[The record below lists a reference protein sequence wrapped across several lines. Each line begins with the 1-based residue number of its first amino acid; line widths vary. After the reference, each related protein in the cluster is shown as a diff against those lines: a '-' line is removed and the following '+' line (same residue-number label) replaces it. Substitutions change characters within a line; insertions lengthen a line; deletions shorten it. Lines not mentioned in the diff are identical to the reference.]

1 LVKRLVEVVGQIKV
15 GLYDAAEQ
23 PFMGAMIS
31 EKAALGMVEAQAN
44 LQRLGG
50 ESLLTLKHLE
60 AGTGFVSPGIIDVTA
75 VSALPDE
82 EYFGPLQ
89 LIRYDDF
96 DAAIEKA
103 NATSFGLSAGL
114 LGDNEA
120 DWNHFFKRIRAG
132 IVNWNKPITVPP
144 VPRPSAASAPPAT
157 TGRAPTTPPTTVRT
171 RSPPSK
177 TARLLCRISCLPV

>member
-1 LVKRLVEVVGQIKV
+1 
-15 GLYDAAEQ
+15 
-23 PFMGAMIS
+23 MGAMIS

-82 EYFGPLQ
+82 EYFGPLLQ

-96 DAAIEKA
+96 DVAIEKA

-132 IVNWNKPITVPP
+132 IVNWNKPITGASSAA
-144 VPRPSAASAPPAT
+144 PSAASVPPAT
-157 TGRAPTTPPTTVRT
+157 TGRAPTTPPTTVLT

>member
-1 LVKRLVEVVGQIKV
+1 MGKIKV

-23 PFMGAMIS
+23 PFMGSMIS

-60 AGTGFVSPGIIDVTA
+60 AGTGFVSPGIIDVTS

-82 EYFGPLQ
+82 EYFGPLLQ

-96 DAAIEKA
+96 DAAIDHG
-103 NATSFGLSAGL
+103 NATRYGSLGPSAGGQGGGLAPL
-114 LGDNEA
+114 LQA
-120 DWNHFFKRIRAG
+120 D
-132 IVNWNKPITVPP
+132 
-144 VPRPSAASAPPAT
+144 PRRYRQLEQAHYRCIQCSAVWWHRRFRQPQ
-157 TGRAPTTPPTTVRT
+157 GE
-171 RSPPSK
+171 
-177 TARLLCRISCLPV
+177 RLLRC